1 MLGGTMMSL
10 RDGDSSGLEM
20 VVVLEVLGYNLRGDE
35 MGRMGLEEYWFH
47 EGMIS

>member
-1 MLGGTMMSL
+1 MMCL

-20 VVVLEVLGYNLRGDE
+20 VVTLEVLGYNIPGAE
-35 MGRMGLEEYWFH
+35 MGRMGLEEYLFH